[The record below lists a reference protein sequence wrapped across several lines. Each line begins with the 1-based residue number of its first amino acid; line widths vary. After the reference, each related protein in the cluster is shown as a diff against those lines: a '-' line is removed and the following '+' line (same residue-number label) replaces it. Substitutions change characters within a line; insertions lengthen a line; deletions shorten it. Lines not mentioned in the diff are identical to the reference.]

1 LETPPTKSGR
11 LTEYVIRCQP
21 TVNMDKEEGYSQDSD
36 NLIRSV
42 HNGIVSPKVTHKV
55 VKIDLRGTFRDN
67 P

>member
-1 LETPPTKSGR
+1 
-11 LTEYVIRCQP
+11 
-21 TVNMDKEEGYSQDSD
+21 MDKEEGYSQDSD